1 MPTKDTSLLRQ
12 QLLSQRLSMEESN
25 FSQKLAWDE
34 QISANLAIFL
44 KTLQSQI
51 QSIAFYWPIK
61 GEPDIRAPLIEWSK
75 AKSNRCLALPITNQN
90 LPLKFHRWDETAIM
104 RNGAF
109 KIPEPENT
117 AEVNVDVIIAPCL
130 GWLRASSGNWRLG
143 YGGGYYDRTLQSLNS
158 LNRSPLFIGI
168 AYEIGKLDPK
178 DWEPQAHDIQLDLI
192 ITNATTYLSKQT

>member
-12 QLLSQRLSMEESN
+12 QLLSQRLSLEASN
-25 FSQKLAWDE
+25 LSQKLAWDE
-34 QISANLAIFL
+34 QISANLAVFL
-44 KTLQSQI
+44 KTLESQV

-61 GEPDIRAPLIEWSK
+61 GEPDIRTPLIEWSK
-75 AKSNRCLALPITNQN
+75 AQSNRCLALPITNQN
-90 LPLKFHRWDETAIM
+90 LPLKFDRWDETTIM

-117 AEVNVDVIIAPCL
+117 AEVNVDMIIAPCL
-130 GWLRASSGNWRLG
+130 GWLSAASGNWRLG

-158 LNRSPLFIGI
+158 LNRPPLFIGI
-168 AYEIGKLDPK
+168 GYEIGKLDPK

-192 ITNATTYLSKQT
+192 ITNATTYLSKQS